1 MVFTTVTK
9 SNFII
14 TSSTDGHVKFWKKQ
28 DGGIEFVKDYRAHL
42 GDIVS
47 VDASPDGLRFATC
60 SGSGVRFLRFLSV
73 KSSILSNASRSVAV
87 FRSLPVRS

>member
-60 SGSGVRFLRFLSV
+60 SGSGVRFLVFSGLMQTV
-73 KSSILSNASRSVAV
+73 RSVFLLMRAD
-87 FRSLPVRS
+87 FRQFL